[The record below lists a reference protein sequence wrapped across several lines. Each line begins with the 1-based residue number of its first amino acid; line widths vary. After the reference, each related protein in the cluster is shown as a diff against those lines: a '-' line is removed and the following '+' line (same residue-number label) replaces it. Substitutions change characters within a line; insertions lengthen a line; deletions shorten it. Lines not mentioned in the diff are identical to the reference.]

1 MKSNKP
7 AMPAEEAIALYSLFR
22 AHRIV
27 VWVDG
32 GWGVDALLGRQTRRH
47 SDLDIALRHSDVPRL
62 RELLQERGYRDV
74 QREDTRASNFVLG
87 DDLGQQVDVHS
98 FELDAQGNN
107 VFGCEYR
114 SEHLTGEGTIGGCI
128 VKCVPARQM
137 IVFHTGYKID
147 EDDANDVKA
156 LCDTFG
162 IEMPEEHKAYWKDR
176 AVKPGHS

>member
-7 AMPAEEAIALYSLFR
+7 TMPAEEAIALYNLFR
-22 AHRIV
+22 AHGIV

-32 GWGVDALLGRQTRRH
+32 GWGVDALLRRQTRPH
-47 SDLDIALRHSDVPRL
+47 SDLDIALRHSDVLRL
-62 RELLQERGYRDV
+62 RALLQERGYRDV
-74 QREDTRASNFVLG
+74 PRDDTRACNFVLG
-87 DDLGQQVDVHS
+87 DDLGHQIDVHS

-114 SEHLTGEGTIGGCI
+114 SEHLTGEGSIFGHA
-128 VKCVPARQM
+128 VKCIPPTQ
-137 IVFHTGYKID
+137 IIDFHTGYNID

-162 IEMPEEHKAYWKDR
+162 IEMPEQHKAYWR
-176 AVKPGHS
+176 ARSASSRH